1 MSIFFSEMSVTG
13 VSSLVGGGG
22 GGALVVPADLA
33 DDVEE
38 VWKEVKYDETLCLT
52 LFRPKLFDLIQNN
65 QSTANYYL
73 KTRKLLEVKQMR

>member
-38 VWKEVKYDETLCLT
+38 VWKEVKFLADGL
-52 LFRPKLFDLIQNN
+52 
-65 QSTANYYL
+65 L
-73 KTRKLLEVKQMR
+73 KD

>member
-22 GGALVVPADLA
+22 GCGALVVPADLA

-38 VWKEVKYDETLCLT
+38 VWKEVKYDCLT

-73 KTRKLLEVKQMR
+73 KTRKLLEVKQMW

>member
-1 MSIFFSEMSVTG
+1 MSVTG

-38 VWKEVKYDETLCLT
+38 VWKEVKYDETLC
-52 LFRPKLFDLIQNN
+52 
-65 QSTANYYL
+65 
-73 KTRKLLEVKQMR
+73 